1 MMNAEKPPI
10 FATDYDRAACLIGI
24 VHLGYGAFHR
34 AHQAVYIDDYM
45 QHTGD
50 LSWGIA
56 AVNLRPSESA
66 AFAVAQQGDDGY
78 LLKYTG
84 TTTPTAYRLVRP
96 HVQFADWSRQ
106 TAEAEGLIAIE
117 SVHAV
122 TITVTESGYYLDE
135 AGRLNLDDPVI
146 RAEVSG
152 GTPQSVYGYLAG
164 GLGRRHA
171 AGGGSLTIMCCDN
184 IRGNGH
190 MLEASLRAYL
200 QAVGKDDLAAWM
212 DRNVTFPCSMVDRIT
227 PRTTKELQTEIAGM
241 FPELGASPIHSEDYI
256 QWVLEDRFA
265 GRMPDL
271 TKVGVEVVGDVD
283 PYEEAKIRILN
294 GGHTGLAYL
303 GALAGHDTFDEAMR
317 DPELRSHF
325 DGLEGEEILP
335 GLQRA
340 LPFDKHVYCER
351 IAERFANHAIADAL
365 ERICMDGFSK
375 FPIFVR
381 PTLEGCLAQ
390 GISPQHCYASI
401 ASWYVFACRH
411 ARAQGRIDYHEPN
424 WHLLAPMLE
433 DGAEHDFATSVVLWG
448 DLPSAHA
455 DFAPSIV
462 SAIEEVDNRWPA

>member
-1 MMNAEKPPI
+1 MMNVGKPPI
-10 FATDYDRAACLIGI
+10 FATDYDRASCQTGI
-24 VHLGYGAFHR
+24 VHVGYGAFHR

-66 AFAVAQQGDDGY
+66 AFAAAQQGGDGY

-96 HVQFADWSRQ
+96 HVQFADWSEQ
-106 TAEAEGLIAIE
+106 AAEAEGLIALE

-135 AGRLNLDDPVI
+135 AGQLNLDDPI
-146 RAEVSG
+146 ISAEVSG
-152 GTPQSVYGYLAG
+152 GPAQSVYGYLAAGLARRFAADG
-164 GLGRRHA
+164 GPV
-171 AGGGSLTIMCCDN
+171 TIMCCDN

-200 QAVGKDDLAAWM
+200 LAVGKDDLAAWVTA
-212 DRNVTFPCSMVDRIT
+212 NATFPCSMVDRIT
-227 PRTTKELQTEIAGM
+227 PRPTDELQTEITGL
-241 FPELGASPIHSEDYI
+241 FPEFGDSPIHSEDYI

-265 GRMPDL
+265 GRMADL
-271 TKVGVEVVGDVD
+271 TKVGVEVVADVD

-303 GALAGHDTFDEAMR
+303 GVLAGHDTFDEAMR
-317 DPELRSHF
+317 DPQLRSHF
-325 DGLEGEEILP
+325 DKLEGEEILP
-335 GLQRA
+335 GLQLA
-340 LPFDKHVYCER
+340 LPFDKDAYCER

-390 GISPQHCYASI
+390 NISPQHCYASI
-401 ASWYVFACRH
+401 ASWYVFARRH
-411 ARAQGRIDYHEPN
+411 ARDEGRVAYHEPN
-424 WHLLAPMLE
+424 WHLLSPMLE
-433 DGAEHDFATSVVLWG
+433 DGAEHEFATSMILWG
-448 DLPSAHA
+448 DLPSTYA
-455 DFAPSIV
+455 DFAPGIV
-462 SAIEEVDNRWPA
+462 SAIEEMDNRWPA